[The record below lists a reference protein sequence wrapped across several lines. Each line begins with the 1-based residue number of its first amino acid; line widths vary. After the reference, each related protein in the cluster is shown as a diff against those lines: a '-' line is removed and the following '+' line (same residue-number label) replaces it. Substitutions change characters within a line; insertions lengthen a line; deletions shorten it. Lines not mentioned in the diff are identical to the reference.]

1 MGVCGGDRLILTVVA
16 GLLGGAAAP
25 AASAPAASAPTD
37 LSVPIFSS
45 QGGLDNLNV
54 AAAQNGPPGTVAV
67 TQSAA
72 PAGYS
77 FEEFK
82 QNVHGYVE
90 TGVTSRGGYGVNGGL
105 LIPLVPGKAELEVS
119 GGTGQT
125 GNVFPKVQGLK
136 HTSITTTAYNVGL
149 HVHPTDDLDIY
160 VGYTGINAKLP
171 SLPYR

>member
-1 MGVCGGDRLILTVVA
+1 MSAFGDRRICLLAAV
-16 GLLGGAAAP
+16 LLGAAAAP
-25 AASAPAASAPTD
+25 APSAAPAAAPTD
-37 LSVPIFSS
+37 LSVPIFASS
-45 QGGLDNLNV
+45 GGLDSFNV

-90 TGVTSRGGYGVNGGL
+90 TGVSSRGGYGVNGGL
-105 LIPLVPGKAELEVS
+105 IVPLVPGKAELEVD

-125 GNVFPKVQGLK
+125 GNLPGLK
-136 HTSITTTAYNVGL
+136 HKSLSTTAYNVGL
-149 HVHPTDDLDIY
+149 HVHPTDDVDIY
-160 VGYTGINAKLP
+160 VGYTGVNAKLP
-171 SLPYR
+171 AFPYH